1 MLWASITAPV
11 SFSAS
16 VAGDRILL
24 VVGAIV
30 DELHV
35 LRVADG
41 SASSRRLV
49 RSLNAYLG
57 NPQLSPD
64 GTRAM
69 YSHEDVLSN
78 NAYWVSVAGGAEH
91 VVSSDTVPVLFVDWV
106 DATRVRVSQSDGAAS
121 MFDLETGRRRR
132 VQSPAGFELIGA
144 KVDTY
149 LWRGTTDGAVL
160 ARDSTGRDLAR
171 APIAN
176 QIASATAGD
185 GSRVV
190 LVGAAEDGGRQMS
203 MFTRSAA
210 SWSKPSSH

>member
-1 MLWASITAPV
+1 M
-11 SFSAS
+11 
-16 VAGDRILL
+16 
-24 VVGAIV
+24 
-30 DELHV
+30 
-35 LRVADG
+35 
-41 SASSRRLV
+41 
-49 RSLNAYLG
+49 
-57 NPQLSPD
+57 
-64 GTRAM
+64 
-69 YSHEDVLSN
+69 
-78 NAYWVSVAGGAEH
+78 
-91 VVSSDTVPVLFVDWV
+91 SSDTVPVLFVDWV

-210 SWSKPSSH
+210 SWSTPRTLTPSDLWPAGIRGDGTVYWSRFTGQTEVWRSLGNAQPTRVATLPVHCYAQSVAVSEDGATLICNLTTQQPDAWLLQLPKP